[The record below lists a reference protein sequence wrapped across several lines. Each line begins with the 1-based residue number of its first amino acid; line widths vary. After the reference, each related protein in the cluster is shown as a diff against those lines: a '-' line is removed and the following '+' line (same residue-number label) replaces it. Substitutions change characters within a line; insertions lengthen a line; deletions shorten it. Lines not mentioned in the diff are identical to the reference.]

1 MAIDMADIY
10 KRFGEQVKK
19 IRKEKSMTQERLAE
33 LIDRDP
39 RTIVAIEAGDR
50 NPTLNTIYKI
60 AQALKIT
67 LTELFKF

>member
-1 MAIDMADIY
+1 MADIY

-19 IRKEKSMTQERLAE
+19 IGKEKSMTQERLAE

-39 RTIVAIEAGDR
+39 RTSVAIEAGDR